1 MKISEIVFTLSLL
14 TVPATALASDTDLL
28 SLQHSWAK
36 TTYQTQD
43 ETARLNELNALTTK
57 LQEHVD
63 ANPDDAR
70 YLTWLAI
77 VQASTA
83 KAKGGLG
90 ALDHAEAAKENFEK
104 ALQIDE
110 QVLHGTALTSLA
122 ALYHKV
128 PGWPVSFGDDDEAES
143 LFKRA
148 LEVNPQGID
157 VNFFYAEFLFDDGD
171 YQQARHYL
179 EKASQAAPRPD
190 RPLADE
196 GRHNAIDA
204 LKTKVDK
211 KLG

>member
-1 MKISEIVFTLSLL
+1 MKK
-14 TVPATALASDTDLL
+14 TVIAVCLAGLL
-28 SLQHSWAK
+28 STSASMAQSNTVHDIQQQWAQIS
-36 TTYQTQD
+36 YQMPEDKQLD
-43 ETARLNELNALTTK
+43 ALKALVDTAKQRVANNPG
-57 LQEHVD
+57 D
-63 ANPDDAR
+63 AAS
-70 YLTWLAI
+70 LTWLAI

-90 ALDHAEAAKENFEK
+90 ALDYAKAARDNFKRAIE
-104 ALQIDE
+104 LDE
-110 QVLHGTALTSLA
+110 TVLEGSALTSLA
-122 ALYHKV
+122 TLYHKV

-157 VNFFYAEFLFDDGD
+157 ANFFYAEFLFDDGD

-196 GRHNAIDA
+196 GRHKAIDE